1 MKHRQTIP
9 LTPSLSRKGRGG
21 MVSYASLPSP
31 LTGEG
36 KVRVRPITKIYRKNQ
51 YILVSAILWFCLATA
66 YAAHI
71 GDPAPAFT
79 GKDTY
84 GKTRKLSD
92 FQGKFVVLEWHN
104 HDCPFTMS
112 QYKGKMQRLQQI
124 WTGRGVI
131 WLRVISS
138 APGKEGYVTAQR
150 ANLDAVRNGTAATAT
165 ILDPTGVIGH
175 AYGAKTT
182 PHMFVIDPK
191 GILIYD
197 GAIDNAPL
205 EDEMSERTKDGK
217 HYVNYVDQA
226 LQAATSRQEV
236 SIKTTVPYGCGVKYK

>member
-1 MKHRQTIP
+1 MK
-9 LTPSLSRKGRGG
+9 LTQYFLRVLAFWLCLS
-21 MVSYASLPSP
+21 
-31 LTGEG
+31 
-36 KVRVRPITKIYRKNQ
+36 
-51 YILVSAILWFCLATA
+51 TA
-66 YAAHI
+66 NAARI
-71 GDPAPAFT
+71 GDHAPAFT

-84 GKTRKLSD
+84 AKTHKLSD
-92 FQGKFVVLEWHN
+92 YQGKFVVLEWHN

-138 APGKEGYVTAQR
+138 APGKEGYVTAKR
-150 ANLDAVRNGTAATAT
+150 ANLDAARNGTAATAT
-165 ILDPTGVIGH
+165 LLDPSGVIGH

-205 EDEMSERTKDGK
+205 VDEMSDKTEDGK
-217 HYVNYVDQA
+217 TYVNYVDRA
-226 LQAATSRQEV
+226 LEEATSGRNV
-236 SIKTTVPYGCGVKYK
+236 SIKTTIPYGCSVKYK